1 MPTSTPPL
9 MYDLTIGVVE
19 YDMKSIVSAD
29 EALRLANSD
38 VISTLEEFTDQK
50 FELNRSIE
58 LCLEETE

>member
-1 MPTSTPPL
+1 